1 MKDKFT
7 LNPEN
12 KLEDAL
18 AMLAAGIS
26 VADILADAADD
37 ADWLRPL
44 LEVAAEVEE
53 LGPALKVPPPD
64 ASLQRMLAYSQELA
78 AVSQPAAPGRS
89 SWLAGLATLLG
100 GGWVPRLATGLVSAM
115 LLVLL
120 LGGTL
125 TILAERSLPGQP
137 LYSLKRAG
145 EMLRLNLN
153 RDPDQRAQIVENY
166 NERRQAEAIM
176 LMEQNQVATVAFV
189 GQLAAVTGASLR
201 VDDLAIQLTRQTQV
215 TGNLA
220 AGAQVQVEVQTQ
232 PPDRLVALAVTVIE
246 PAPPSP
252 TPLPSPTATLTPTP
266 SPTTTP
272 HLSSTGD
279 TLKLPSLTPTATPT
293 DLPTST
299 PTLPP
304 PTATPIL
311 PTATSSV
318 SPLLPP
324 TVGSDNQS
332 DNNENNNGSADEAG
346 NGNENTNDS
355 GSDNSGSGSDN
366 SDSGSDDSGGSNS
379 GSGSSNSGSGSSG
392 GDGGHSDGGG
402 SGND

>member
-18 AMLAAGIS
+18 ALLAAGSS
-26 VADILADAADD
+26 VADILADAGDE

-53 LGPALKVPPPD
+53 LGPTIKVPPPA
-64 ASLQRMLAYSQELA
+64 ASLHRMLAYGQELA
-78 AVSQPAAPGRS
+78 AVSPPTAPERS
-89 SWLAGLATLLG
+89 RRLAGLAALLG

-125 TILAERSLPGQP
+125 TVLAERSLPGQP
-137 LYSLKRAG
+137 LYGLKRAG

-153 RDPDQRAQIVENY
+153 SDPDQRAQILENY
-166 NERRQAEAIM
+166 NQRRQAEAM
-176 LMEQNQVATVAFV
+176 QLLQQNQVATVEFI

-201 VDDLAIQLTRQTQV
+201 VDDLAIQLTPQTQV

-220 AGAQVQVEVQTQ
+220 AGAQVRVEVQTQ
-232 PPDRLVALAVTVIE
+232 PPDRLVALAITVIE

-252 TPLPSPTATLTPTP
+252 TPLPSPTATLTPTA
-266 SPTTTP
+266 SPTATP

-279 TLKLPSLTPTATPT
+279 TLKLPTLTPTATPT

-304 PTATPIL
+304 PPTATPI
-311 PTATSSV
+311 PSTATPSD
-318 SPLLPP
+318 SPFIPP
-324 TVGSDNQS
+324 TVGSDNQP
-332 DNNENNNGSADEAG
+332 DNNENNNGSVGDSG
-346 NGNENTNDS
+346 NSNENTNDS

-366 SDSGSDDSGGSNS
+366 SGSGNS
-379 GSGSSNSGSGSSG
+379 GSGGSGCSGSSGSSG
-392 GDGGHSDGGG
+392 GGGKD
-402 SGND
+402 